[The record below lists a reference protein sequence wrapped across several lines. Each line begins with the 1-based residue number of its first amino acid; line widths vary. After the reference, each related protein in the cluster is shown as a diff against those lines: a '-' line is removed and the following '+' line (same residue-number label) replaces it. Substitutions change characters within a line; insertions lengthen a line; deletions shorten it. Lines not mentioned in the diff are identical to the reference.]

1 MTLFLLWLSF
11 VFAQEEIYAATVLPK
26 ETGLSKLLVGGW
38 HSAINWWHCGART
51 CDNEET
57 GPLLT
62 VDNLGIAEKGVEADN
77 EMCTITTL
85 RVSKK
90 KTTILGREGVLFQCD
105 VFALSAAGRYFIVS
119 MSDLMYTLED
129 AQSVDIFATLEKR
142 FPYGDKILCSPA
154 FVRE

>member
-1 MTLFLLWLSF
+1 MTLFLLLLSL
-11 VFAQEEIYAATVLPK
+11 VLAQDEIYAAIVLPK
-26 ETGLSKLLVGGW
+26 QTELAKLLVASW
-38 HSAINWWHCGART
+38 RDAVNWWRCGAKT
-51 CDNEET
+51 CDSEET

-62 VDNLGIAEKGVEADN
+62 VDNVGIAEKGVEAGN
-77 EMCTITTL
+77 EMCTISTL

-105 VFALSAAGRYFIVS
+105 VFALSTAGRYFIVS
-119 MSDLMYTLED
+119 MSDLTYTLED

-142 FPYGDKILCSPA
+142 FPYGDKILCSPE

>member
-11 VFAQEEIYAATVLPK
+11 VLAQDEIYAAIVLPK
-26 ETGLSKLLVGGW
+26 QTELAKVLIASWRDAV
-38 HSAINWWHCGART
+38 NWWRCGAKT
-51 CDNEET
+51 CDSEET

-77 EMCTITTL
+77 EMCTISTL

-90 KTTILGREGVLFQCD
+90 KTNILGREGVLFQCD

-119 MSDLMYTLED
+119 MSDLAYTLED

-142 FPYGDKILCSPA
+142 FPYGDKILCSPE